1 VTDYA
6 KPLPDPQAPATA
18 AFWQAA
24 RAARLVVQKCA
35 NCGYLRWPPG
45 PACPQC
51 LSPEGDWTQVRASG
65 TLLTYCVYRRA
76 FSPAFAADVP
86 YAVGYVQLDDGPRLY
101 GTMVGE
107 LDALEVGLPVSAVFD
122 PVTPEVTLVH
132 WAISSSA
139 DPARVAG
146 EQKEESVTRS

>member
-1 VTDYA
+1 VNDYD
-6 KPLPDPQAPATA
+6 KPLPDPHAPATA
-18 AFWQAA
+18 AFWQAT
-24 RAARLVVQKCA
+24 RASKLVVQKCA

-45 PACPQC
+45 PACPEC
-51 LSPEGDWTQVRASG
+51 LSPDGAWTPVRASG

-76 FSPAFAADVP
+76 FSKAFAADVP

-101 GTMVGE
+101 GTIVGE
-107 LDALEVGLPVSAVFD
+107 IDSLKVGQPVTAVFD

-132 WAISSSA
+132 WAISPSA

-146 EQKEESVTRS
+146 DQKGLVTGR